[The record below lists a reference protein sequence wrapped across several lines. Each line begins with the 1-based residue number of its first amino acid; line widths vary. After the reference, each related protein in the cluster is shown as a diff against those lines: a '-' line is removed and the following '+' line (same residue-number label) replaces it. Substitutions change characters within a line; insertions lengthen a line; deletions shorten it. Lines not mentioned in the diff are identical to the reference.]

1 MADVPSS
8 VAPVEL
14 ENNQTHTIDS
24 AGDAAPGKRKAPP
37 VTAGSIERAYDKS
50 VHYMRKEGFEYQ
62 LAQAMLNGD
71 QWVYYDRV
79 TNALRQIPRD
89 SGRVRATMNRLW
101 PASRT
106 IISKALSRQMRFEV
120 PPGGSDDASIRG
132 AHLSQSVLYH
142 LWRDHRWEEL
152 REHIAWATWLGGSA
166 LLAVDWDPKA
176 GTSIGLSP
184 LTGESIGVGDV
195 TETALTVLECAFE
208 PGVRDAETAVW
219 WIRAQALP
227 PGLVRERYN
236 LDYDPPADVSGAMS
250 PLQAKLVQGDRREN
264 VASLTKVLTYYERP
278 NNQRPEGAV
287 ATVIGSKLVDGPKP
301 WPFPFKDRLNFVL
314 FRETKVAGR
323 WQGQTVVSA
332 AIPVQVAYN
341 AAWSN
346 MLEHL
351 KLAGNQRLMVPEG
364 TLDLIDELTDT
375 PGEIIPINPAAGEP
389 KYLSPGQMPN
399 WWVEEGPKLAEELDD
414 ILGVH
419 DVSRGEAPRNIES
432 GLGLSILADN
442 DGTPLGHMVKEMA
455 EGWGRFA
462 SLVLQ
467 IYGAKVKE
475 SRKALMKG
483 AGGVPEMVTWS
494 GKSLEGQYYAEVPL
508 DAVMPRNRAAM
519 LAFARE
525 LYDRQMIKDP
535 AHFAQVADL
544 ANQDQFL
551 EALDPDMSK
560 AKRENHLFTLGDPV
574 LPRDFDDHQLH
585 IAAHND
591 FRKTIRYEAMSEKMR
606 KLVDSHIQAHETMA
620 AEEAGKMVAKANV
633 HPALVAA
640 PNAQESPIPPMP
652 PQLGPGGLTPPPP
665 PTTMPEAPPQVKGR
679 NFVSPLTPVAPPGE
693 ARKVEQLPGAFGAS
707 QFPGG
712 G

>member
-1 MADVPSS
+1 MADVPADLAPGWLES
-8 VAPVEL
+8 VPE
-14 ENNQTHTIDS
+14 HTIDS
-24 AGDAAPGKRKAPP
+24 AGDQAPAKRKAPP
-37 VTAGSIERAYDKS
+37 VTASSIERAYEKS
-50 VHYMRKEGFEYQ
+50 MHYMRKEGFEYQ
-62 LAQAMLNGD
+62 LAQAMLQGD

-106 IISKALSRQMRFEV
+106 IIAKALSRQLRFEV

-132 AHLSQSVLYH
+132 AHLAQSVLYH
-142 LWRDHRWEEL
+142 LWRDHNWEEL
-152 REHIAWATWLGGSA
+152 RENVAWATWLGGSA
-166 LLAVDWDPKA
+166 ILAVDWDPTA
-176 GTSIGLSP
+176 GTSIAMSP
-184 LTGESIGVGDV
+184 LTGENIGVGDV
-195 TETALTVLECAFE
+195 TETALTILECAFE
-208 PGVRDAETAVW
+208 PGIRDAEKAVW

-264 VASLTKVLTYYERP
+264 IASLTKVLTYYERP
-278 NNQRPEGAV
+278 NHQRPEGAV

-314 FRETKVAGR
+314 FRETKVAGH
-323 WQGQTVVSA
+323 WQGQTVFSA

-351 KLAGNQRLMVPEG
+351 KLAGNQRLMVPEA

-399 WWVEEGPKLAEELDD
+399 WWIEEGPRLAAEMDD
-414 ILGVH
+414 ILGIH
-419 DVSRGEAPRNIES
+419 DVSRGEAPRNVES

-455 EGWGRFA
+455 EGWSRFG

-475 SRKALMKG
+475 SRTAVMKV
-483 AGGVPEMVTWS
+483 AGSVPETVTWS
-494 GKSLEGQYYAEVPL
+494 GKALEGQYHATISL
-508 DAVMPRNRAAM
+508 DAIMPRNRAAM

-525 LYDRQMIKDP
+525 LYDRDMIRDP

-544 ANQDQFL
+544 ADQDQFL
-551 EALDPDMSK
+551 EALDPDMAK
-560 AKRENHLFTLGDPV
+560 AKRENGLFPLGHPL

-585 IAAHND
+585 IASHND
-591 FRKTIRYEAMSEKMR
+591 FRKTTRYESMSQKMQ
-606 KLVDSHIQAHETMA
+606 KLVDQHIQAHETMA
-620 AEEAGKMVAKANV
+620 AEEAGRMVAKQMV
-633 HPALVAA
+633 HPALAAA
-640 PNAQESPIPPMP
+640 PNAQESPMPPMPNPAGGPPMP
-652 PQLGPGGLTPPPP
+652 PGPGPAGPMPGPAPLPQSLLPGGPENLPTPG
-665 PTTMPEAPPQVKGR
+665 GR
-679 NFVSPLTPVAPPGE
+679 NFASPMTPVLPPSRAE
-693 ARKVEQLPGAFGAS
+693 R
-707 QFPGG
+707 
-712 G
+712 